1 MKELHSTIFQQKH
14 LHLRL
19 DNTLNRPVHEK
30 LLILSKSQVYLFYT
44 EY

>member
-1 MKELHSTIFQQKH
+1 MKKLHSTIVQQKH
-14 LHLRL
+14 LHLSL

-30 LLILSKSQVYLFYT
+30 RLILSKSQVYLFHT